1 MEKTKI
7 KSAVLLANLGSPDS
21 YEVGD
26 VRNYLREFL
35 MDERVIDIPN
45 LLRTILVKGIIV
57 PFRAPKSAAKY
68 KTVWTEN
75 GSPLIHIS
83 KQVQAKL
90 QSELQLP
97 VELCMRYANP
107 TPQVAFA
114 RLSQSNP
121 DLEEVIFVPLYP
133 HYAMSSYETA
143 VEQVKKIHQ
152 DGKYSFRLKVISPFY
167 NDQKYIQSLAN
178 SIKPFLE
185 KPFDHVLFSYHGIPE
200 RHVKKTDSTKTHCL
214 MKADCCNLNSAAHR
228 TCYRHQV
235 MVTTQLTANALGLPK
250 EKFSVS
256 FQSRLGADA
265 WLKPSTAKQ
274 LSLFPKQGIKKL
286 VILCP
291 AFVSD
296 CLETLEEIQMEGR
309 ETFMETGGEEF
320 TVIPCLNDRDEWI
333 EALAELVKKKIASSE
348 MMPA

>member
-1 MEKTKI
+1 M
-7 KSAVLLANLGSPDS
+7 LANLGSPDS

-90 QSELQLP
+90 QNELGMP
-97 VELCMRYANP
+97 VELCMRYASP
-107 TPQVAFA
+107 TPQAVFV
-114 RLSQSNP
+114 RLQEGSP
-121 DLEEVIFVPLYP
+121 DLEEVILVPLYP

-152 DGKYSFRLKVISPFY
+152 EGKYSFQLKVISPFY

-214 MKADCCNLNSAAHR
+214 MKEDCCNVNSDAHR

-235 MVTTQLTANALGLPK
+235 MLTTQLTANALGLPK

-265 WLKPSTAKQ
+265 WLKPSTAEQ

-309 ETFMETGGEEF
+309 ETFMESGGEEF

-333 EALAELVKKKIASSE
+333 EALAELVKKEIASSQ
-348 MMPA
+348 MIPA

>member
-1 MEKTKI
+1 MARK
-7 KSAVLLANLGSPDS
+7 AVLLANLGSPDS
-21 YEVGD
+21 YEVRD

-90 QSELQLP
+90 QNELGMP

-107 TPQVAFA
+107 TPQAAFV
-114 RLSQSNP
+114 RLQEGSP
-121 DLEEVIFVPLYP
+121 DLEEVILVPLYP

-152 DGKYSFRLKVISPFY
+152 EGKYSFQLKVISPFY

-214 MKADCCNLNSAAHR
+214 MKEDCCNVNSDAHR

-235 MVTTQLTANALGLPK
+235 MSTTQLTANALGLSK

-265 WLKPSTAKQ
+265 WLKPSTAEQ

-309 ETFMETGGEEF
+309 ETFMKNGGEEF

-333 EALAELVKKKIASSE
+333 EALAELVKKEIASSE
-348 MMPA
+348 MIPA